1 MSILEKLKEKTK
13 QTYMSEEQQVTL
25 SMFCDEYWN
34 EVNGDYDV
42 ACSKVNIVDVLQHYV
57 DTGGSIAGGYIHCVP
72 NIINFVETHYDFYKG
87 IHTQLKEK
95 GLYKMDILE
104 FLLTQYR
111 EFIFQ
116 TQHD

>member
-42 ACSKVNIVDVLQHYV
+42 ACSKVNIVDVLQYYV
-57 DTGGSIAGGYIHCVP
+57 NTGGSIAGGYIHCVP